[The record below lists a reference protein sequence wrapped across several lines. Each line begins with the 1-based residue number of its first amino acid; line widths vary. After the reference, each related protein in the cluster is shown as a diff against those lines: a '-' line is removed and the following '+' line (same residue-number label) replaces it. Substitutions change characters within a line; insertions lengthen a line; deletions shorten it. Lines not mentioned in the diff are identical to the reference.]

1 MFSSR
6 YNTEK
11 RDYMRMALDCPVS
24 YSDLE
29 GLRTRQGHCI
39 NLSAKGIAFEAAESF
54 PLGAE
59 LTVSLIP
66 KLSMTPPFS
75 AKIKIVRAERNSIK
89 HNYTLAGM
97 IEEVI

>member
-11 RDYMRMALDCPVS
+11 RKFMRMEMDCPLS

-29 GLRTRQGHCI
+29 GLRTREGKCI
-39 NLSAKGIAFEAAESF
+39 NLSAKGIAFEAPESF

-59 LTVSLIP
+59 LKVCLVP
-66 KLSMTPPFS
+66 KLDMTPPFS
-75 AKIKIVRAERNSIK
+75 AKIKIVRAERNSAK
-89 HNYTLAGM
+89 HNYTLAAQ